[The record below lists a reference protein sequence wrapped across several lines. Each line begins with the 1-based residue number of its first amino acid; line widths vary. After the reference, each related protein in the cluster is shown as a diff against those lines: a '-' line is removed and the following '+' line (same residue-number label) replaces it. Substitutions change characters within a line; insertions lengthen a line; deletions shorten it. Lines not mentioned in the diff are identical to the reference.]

1 MREISP
7 RILIDNSEVDYVE
20 GSYKINGG
28 LTSADLEFEIPKPA
42 GDYRKLWNREVTLYL
57 NDFDSIPLFRGWIK
71 RATQGLNSLEIRAV
85 DAFGYLVK
93 GGGQTQSKLT
103 LTERDNLDGL
113 TIGALLIKAIQKA
126 NLQDKIGTAYIGNT
140 VPLINSVS
148 EPIRGSKTV
157 HGILTEL
164 LSKAVDNSGTLPRP
178 NIARLIDDGTNSQLI
193 IELESDI
200 DSDTIVH
207 TYTEHD
213 NIVALNIINR
223 KIPTFITVNGANGV
237 TATFKHTSAITAL
250 DNNPMEVDNDNLTS
264 PAACLNFAQKLFR
277 ANLKNQFEY
286 SIEITEGAYLTEND
300 VIKIVTDDPDYS
312 GNYRV
317 IGKQIEFTPDSFSI
331 GITINR
337 KPPTLAEYLE
347 SEDN

>member
-7 RILIDNSEVDYVE
+7 RILIEDTEVDYID
-20 GSYKINGG
+20 GSYSVNGN
-28 LTSADLEFEIPKPA
+28 LTAAELIFGIPKPA
-42 GDYRKLWNREVTLYL
+42 GDYRKLWNREVTMYL
-57 NDFDSIPLFRGWIK
+57 NKFDSVPLFRGWIK
-71 RATQGLNSLEIRAV
+71 RAEQDLNSIEVRAE
-85 DAFGYLVK
+85 DAIGYLVRS
-93 GGGQTQSKLT
+93 GGQNQAKLN
-103 LTERDNLDGL
+103 LTDDDNLDG
-113 TIGALLIKAIQKA
+113 TTAGGAMIKAITKA
-126 NLQDKIGTAYIGNT
+126 NLQDKIKTDFIGNT
-140 VPLINSVS
+140 SPLINSVS
-148 EPIRGSKTV
+148 EPLRGSKTV

>member
-7 RILIDNSEVDYVE
+7 RILIEDTEVDYID
-20 GSYKINGG
+20 GSYSVNGN
-28 LTSADLEFEIPKPA
+28 LTAAELIFGIPKPA
-42 GDYRKLWNREVTLYL
+42 GDYRKLWNREVTMYL
-57 NDFDSIPLFRGWIK
+57 NKFDSVPLFRGWIK
-71 RATQGLNSLEIRAV
+71 RAEQDLNSIEVRAE
-85 DAFGYLVK
+85 DAIGYLVRS
-93 GGGQTQSKLT
+93 GGQNQAKLN
-103 LTERDNLDGL
+103 LTDDDNLDG
-113 TIGALLIKAIQKA
+113 TTAGGAMIKAITKA
-126 NLQDKIGTAYIGNT
+126 NLQDKIKTDFIGNT
-140 VPLINSVS
+140 SPLINSVS
-148 EPIRGSKTV
+148 EPLRGRKTV

>member
-7 RILIDNSEVDYVE
+7 RILIEDTEVDYID
-20 GSYKINGG
+20 GSYSVNGN
-28 LTSADLEFEIPKPA
+28 LTAAELIFGIPKPA
-42 GDYRKLWNREVTLYL
+42 GDYRKLWNREVTMYL
-57 NDFDSIPLFRGWIK
+57 NKFDSVPLFRGWIK
-71 RATQGLNSLEIRAV
+71 RAEQDLNSIEVRAE
-85 DAFGYLVK
+85 DAIGYLVRS
-93 GGGQTQSKLT
+93 GGQNQAKLN
-103 LTERDNLDGL
+103 LTDDDNLDG
-113 TIGALLIKAIQKA
+113 TTAGGAMIKAITKA
-126 NLQDKIGTAYIGNT
+126 NLQDKIKTDFIGNT
-140 VPLINSVS
+140 SPLINSVS
-148 EPIRGSKTV
+148 EPLRGSMTV
-157 HGILTEL
+157 LDILKES

-277 ANLKNQFEY
+277 ANLKNQFDY